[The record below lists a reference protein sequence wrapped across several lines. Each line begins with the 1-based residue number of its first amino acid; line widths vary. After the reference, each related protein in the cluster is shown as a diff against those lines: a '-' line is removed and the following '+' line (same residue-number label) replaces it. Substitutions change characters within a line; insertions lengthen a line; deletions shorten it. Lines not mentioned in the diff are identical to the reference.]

1 MNMPALIEI
10 AIIAGSGFAA
20 LLILG
25 LIFARLYKR
34 ASKETS
40 FVRTGFGGEKVVMN
54 GGALILPVLHETIP
68 VNMNTLR
75 LAVERKNEQALIT
88 KDRMRVDV
96 LAEFY
101 VRVQPSADA
110 IASAAQTL
118 GMRTMHPEQL
128 KDLVEGKFVD
138 ALRSVAA
145 ELTMTELHEQRTH
158 FVQKVQQVSS
168 EDLLKNGLELETVS
182 LTGLDQTAMEYF
194 NPSNAFD
201 AEGLTRLTEEI
212 ELRKKLRNDIE
223 QDTQVQIR
231 TKNLEAQRRT
241 LEISRDEEYAKLEQE
256 RELAIR
262 RAAQAAEVSQ
272 QEAEKSREAEGAKI
286 TAEQQIQTA
295 KIDADR
301 AVAQQRIAME
311 QELGEREIAKERAVD
326 TQNIEKAKAIELSEQ
341 DRAIA
346 VAEKS
351 RAQSEAQ
358 AEADK
363 ALAIAVAAEEQVKT
377 VRERE
382 GAERQKIIELIEAT
396 KEAER
401 EAIGVKVAAEAQK
414 TAAADQAE
422 ALREEAKGA
431 ADKTRIEAEAA
442 GEAVRVAAE
451 AARVRYAVDAAGQK
465 ALNEA
470 ANLLS
475 ADQVAM
481 TIRVKLI
488 ENLDRIIAESVK
500 PLQAIDSIRIV
511 QMEGMNGGAA
521 NDSNGHGGGGSNGG
535 GNLADQVVSG
545 ALRYRA
551 QAPLLDQ
558 LMAEVGLSGGDVNGL
573 TAVLREPMATTGETV
588 VETLP
593 APRPVRKGKSVAAVV
608 EPIEIVADEDEAEDE
623 EA

>member
-1 MNMPALIEI
+1 MPALIEI
-10 AIIAGSGFAA
+10 ALIAGVSLAG
-20 LLILG
+20 LIILG
-25 LIFARLYKR
+25 LLLARLYKR

-54 GGALILPVLHETIP
+54 GGALILPVFHETIP

-75 LAVERKNEQALIT
+75 LAVSRNNEQALIT

-101 VRVQPSADA
+101 VRVQPSSEA

-118 GMRTMHPEQL
+118 GQRTMHPEQL
-128 KDLVEGKFVD
+128 KELVEGKFVD

-231 TKNLEAQRRT
+231 TKNLEAQRQT
-241 LEISRDEEYAKLEQE
+241 LQITRDEEYAKLEQE
-256 RELAIR
+256 RELATR
-262 RAAQAAEVSQ
+262 RAEQAAEVARQ
-272 QEAEKSREAEGAKI
+272 QAEKTQEAEQAKI
-286 TAEQQIQTA
+286 ASEQQIEQA
-295 KIDADR
+295 KISADR
-301 AVAQQRIAME
+301 MVAQQRIAME
-311 QELGEREIAKERAVD
+311 QELGEREIAKERAVE
-326 TQNIEKAKAIELSEQ
+326 TQTIEKAKAIELSEQ

-358 AEADK
+358 ADADK
-363 ALAIAVAAEEQVKT
+363 ALALAVAAEEQVKT

-382 GAERQKIIELIEAT
+382 AADRQKIIELIEAT

-401 EAIGVKVAAEAQK
+401 EAIAVKVAAEAEK
-414 TAAADQAE
+414 TAASDRAE

-431 ADKTRIEAEAA
+431 ADKTRIEAEATA
-442 GEAVRVAAE
+442 EAVRLAAE
-451 AARVRYAVDAAGQK
+451 AARVRYDVDASGQE
-465 ALNEA
+465 ALNKA

-481 TIRVKLI
+481 AIRIKLI

-500 PLQAIDSIRIV
+500 PLESIDSIRIV
-511 QMEGMNGGAA
+511 QVDGLNGATGGAA
-521 NDSNGHGGGGSNGG
+521 ANDAGGGSGG

-558 LMAEVGLSGGDVNGL
+558 LMAEVGLNGATLPGL
-573 TAVLREPMATTGETV
+573 TAPLADAAPATSV
-588 VETLP
+588 IDDIP
-593 APRPVRKGKSVAAVV
+593 APRRARKAKPAAIAAPVAV
-608 EPIEIVADEDEAEDE
+608 EEEEEGDE

>member
-1 MNMPALIEI
+1 MNSIIEI
-10 AIIAGSGFAA
+10 AIIAGAGLAA

-34 ASKETS
+34 ASKETA

-54 GGALILPVLHETIP
+54 GGALVLPVLHETIS

-75 LAVERKNEQALIT
+75 LAVQRSNEQALIT

-118 GMRTMHPEQL
+118 GLRTMHPEQL

-145 ELTMTELHEQRTH
+145 ELTMTELHEQRSH

-182 LTGLDQTAMEYF
+182 LTGLDQTAMEHF

-201 AEGLTRLTEEI
+201 AEGLTRLTQEI

-241 LEISRDEEYAKLEQE
+241 LEIARDEEYAQLEQE
-256 RELAIR
+256 REVANR
-262 RAAQAAEVSQ
+262 RAEQAADVAR
-272 QEAEKSREAEGAKI
+272 QEAEKAREAEGAKI
-286 TAEQQIQTA
+286 TSTQQIDQA
-295 KIDADR
+295 RIEAER
-301 AVAQQRIAME
+301 LVAQQRIAME
-311 QELGEREIAKERAVD
+311 QEVAEREISKARAIE
-326 TQNIEKAKAIELSEQ
+326 TQDIEKAKAIELSEQ
-341 DRAIA
+341 DRDIA

-351 RAQSEAQ
+351 RAQSEAK

-363 ALAIAVAAEEQVKT
+363 ALALAVQAEEQVKT
-377 VRERE
+377 MRDRE
-382 GAERQKIIELIEAT
+382 AADRQKIIELIEAS

-401 EAIGVKVAAEAQK
+401 EAITIRVAAEAEK
-414 TAAADQAE
+414 IAAADQAE
-422 ALREEAKGA
+422 ALREQARGQ
-431 ADKTRIEAEAA
+431 ADKTRIEAEGQA
-442 GEAVRVAAE
+442 EAVRAAAE
-451 AARVRYAVDAAGQK
+451 ASRVHYEVEAAGRN
-465 ALNEA
+465 ALNVA

-475 ADQVAM
+475 PEQVAM
-481 TIRVKLI
+481 QIRLKLI

-500 PLQAIDSIRIV
+500 PMENIDSIKIV
-511 QMEGMNGGAA
+511 QVEGLNGGGAA
-521 NDSNGHGGGGSNGG
+521 AGAGGGSQEGS
-535 GNLADQVVSG
+535 LSEQVVSS

-551 QAPLLDQ
+551 QAPLVDQ
-558 LMAEVGLSGGDVNGL
+558 LLAEVGLSGADLNGL
-573 TAVLREPMATTGETV
+573 TGALRTPPAQPEPARESGTKKGDPAEGAKGE
-588 VETLP
+588 
-593 APRPVRKGKSVAAVV
+593 
-608 EPIEIVADEDEAEDE
+608 
-623 EA
+623 

>member
-1 MNMPALIEI
+1 MDSIIEI
-10 AIIAGSGFAA
+10 AVISGVGVIA

-34 ASKETS
+34 ASKETA

-54 GGALILPVLHETIP
+54 GGALVLPVLHETIS

-75 LAVERKNEQALIT
+75 LAVQRSNEQALIT

-118 GMRTMHPEQL
+118 GLRTMNPSEL
-128 KDLVEGKFVD
+128 KELVEGKFVD

-182 LTGLDQTAMEYF
+182 LTGLDQTAMEHF

-212 ELRKKLRNDIE
+212 ELRRKLRNDIE

-231 TKNLEAQRRT
+231 TKNLEVQRRT
-241 LEISRDEEYAKLEQE
+241 LEIARDEQYALIEQD
-256 RELAIR
+256 REISNR
-262 RAAQAAEVSQ
+262 RAEQAADVAR
-272 QEAEKSREAEGAKI
+272 QEAEKAREAEAAKI
-286 TAEQQIQTA
+286 SSQQQIEQA
-295 KIDADR
+295 KIEADR
-301 AVAQQRIAME
+301 LISQQRIAME
-311 QELGEREIAKERAVD
+311 QEVAEREISKARAVE
-326 TQNIEKAKAIELSEQ
+326 TQGIEKAKAIELSEQ
-341 DRAIA
+341 DRDIA

-351 RAQSEAQ
+351 RAQSEAK

-363 ALAIAVAAEEQVKT
+363 ALALAVQAEEQVKT
-377 VRERE
+377 VRDRE
-382 GAERQKIIELIEAT
+382 AADRQKIIELIEAS

-401 EAIGVKVAAEAQK
+401 EAIAIRVAAEAEK
-414 TAAADQAE
+414 SAAADQAE
-422 ALREEAKGA
+422 ALREQARGQ
-431 ADKTRIEAEAA
+431 ADKTKIEAEAQA
-442 GEAVRVAAE
+442 EAVRVAAE
-451 AARVRYAVDAAGQK
+451 AARVRYEVEAAGQN
-465 ALNEA
+465 ALNTA

-475 ADQVAM
+475 AEQVAM
-481 TIRVKLI
+481 QIRLKLI

-500 PLQAIDSIRIV
+500 PLENIDSIRIV
-511 QMEGMNGGAA
+511 QIDGLNNGGAA
-521 NDSNGHGGGGSNGG
+521 AGAGVGADGA
-535 GNLADQVVSG
+535 NLSDQVVNS

-551 QAPLLDQ
+551 QAPLVDQ
-558 LMAEVGLSGGDVNGL
+558 LLAEVGLSGDDIQGL
-573 TAVLREPMATTGETV
+573 TRVLRAPTDEPK
-588 VETLP
+588 
-593 APRPVRKGKSVAAVV
+593 AP
-608 EPIEIVADEDEAEDE
+608 
-623 EA
+623 

>member
-1 MNMPALIEI
+1 MPAIIEI
-10 AIIAGSGFAA
+10 AIIAGGGLIA

-25 LIFARLYKR
+25 LILARLYKR

-54 GGALILPVLHETIP
+54 GGALILPILHETIP

-118 GMRTMHPEQL
+118 GLRTMHPEQL

-201 AEGLTRLTEEI
+201 AEGLTRLTQEI

-223 QDTQVQIR
+223 QDTQVQIKN
-231 TKNLEAQRRT
+231 KNLEAQRQT
-241 LEISRDEEYAKLEQE
+241 LTITRDEEYAKLEQE
-256 RELAIR
+256 REIETR
-262 RAAQAAEVSQ
+262 RAEQSADVARQ
-272 QEAEKSREAEGAKI
+272 QAEKAREAEGAQI
-286 TAEQQIQTA
+286 TAQQQIEQA
-295 KIDADR
+295 KIEAER
-301 AVAQQRIAME
+301 NVGQQRIAME
-311 QELGEREIAKERAVD
+311 QELKEREISKERAIE

-351 RAQSEAQ
+351 RDQSVAQ
-358 AEADK
+358 ADADK
-363 ALAIAVAAEEQVKT
+363 ALALAVQAEEQVKT
-377 VRERE
+377 VRDRE
-382 GAERQKIIELIEAT
+382 AADRQKIIELIEAS

-401 EAIGVKVAAEAQK
+401 EAISIKVAAEAEK
-414 TAAADQAE
+414 FAAADQAE
-422 ALREEAKGA
+422 ALRETAKGF
-431 ADKTRIEAEAA
+431 ADKTTIEAAA
-442 GEAVRVAAE
+442 AAESVRVAAE
-451 AARVRYAVDAAGQK
+451 AAKIRYAVDAQGAK
-465 ALNEA
+465 AINEA

-475 ADQVAM
+475 AEQVAM
-481 TIRVKLI
+481 QIKIKLI

-500 PLQAIDSIRIV
+500 PMEAIDSIRIV
-511 QMEGMNGGAA
+511 QMDGMNGQGGVAGDGGAGGG
-521 NDSNGHGGGGSNGG
+521 NHGGGNG
-535 GNLADQVVSG
+535 GNLAEQVVSG

-551 QAPLLDQ
+551 QAPLVDQ
-558 LMAEVGLSGGDVNGL
+558 LMAEVGLNGGDIHGL
-573 TAVLREPMATTGETV
+573 TRALREPPASVEAV
-588 VETLP
+588 EEKPVRRRKAKAEPVLVEEEADVEVET
-593 APRPVRKGKSVAAVV
+593 
-608 EPIEIVADEDEAEDE
+608 EEEDA
-623 EA
+623 

>member
-1 MNMPALIEI
+1 MPALIEI
-10 AIIAGSGFAA
+10 AVIAGGSLVG

-25 LIFARLYKR
+25 LILARLYKR

-54 GGALILPVLHETIP
+54 GGALILPVFHETIP

-75 LAVERKNEQALIT
+75 LAVARSAEQALIT

-101 VRVQPSADA
+101 VRVQPSAEA

-118 GMRTMHPEQL
+118 GQRTMHPEQL

-272 QEAEKSREAEGAKI
+272 KEAEKAREAEGAKI
-286 TAEQQIQTA
+286 SAQQQIETA

-311 QELGEREIAKERAVD
+311 QELGEREIAKERAVE
-326 TQNIEKAKAIELSEQ
+326 TQTIEKAKAIELSEQ

-358 AEADK
+358 ADADK
-363 ALAIAVAAEEQVKT
+363 ALALAVAAEEQVKT

-382 GAERQKIIELIEAT
+382 AADRQKIIELIEAT

-401 EAIGVKVAAEAQK
+401 EAIAVRVAAEAEK
-414 TAAADQAE
+414 TAASDRAE

-431 ADKTRIEAEAA
+431 ADKTRIEAEATA
-442 GEAVRVAAE
+442 EAVRLAAE
-451 AARVRYAVDAAGQK
+451 AARVRYGVDAAGQE
-465 ALNEA
+465 ALNKA

-481 TIRVKLI
+481 VIRIKLI

-500 PLQAIDSIRIV
+500 PLEAIDSIRIV
-511 QMEGMNGGAA
+511 QVDGLNGATGGAPA
-521 NDSNGHGGGGSNGG
+521 NDAGGGSNGG

-558 LMAEVGLSGGDVNGL
+558 LMAEVGLNGGALSGL
-573 TAVLREPMATTGETV
+573 TAPLADVAPTVATV
-588 VETLP
+588 IDDVP
-593 APRPVRKGKSVAAVV
+593 APRRVKKAKPAAIAAPVAV
-608 EPIEIVADEDEAEDE
+608 EEEEEGDE

>member
-1 MNMPALIEI
+1 MNSIIEI
-10 AIIAGSGFAA
+10 AIISGVGLVA

-34 ASKETS
+34 ASKETA

-54 GGALILPVLHETIP
+54 GGALVLPVLHETIS

-75 LAVERKNEQALIT
+75 LAVQRSNEQALIT

-118 GMRTMHPEQL
+118 GLRTMHPEQL
-128 KDLVEGKFVD
+128 KELVEGKFVD

-182 LTGLDQTAMEYF
+182 LTGLDQTAMEHF
-194 NPSNAFD
+194 NPLNAFD
-201 AEGLTRLTEEI
+201 AEGLTRLTQEI

-241 LEISRDEEYAKLEQE
+241 LEISRDEEYAQLEQE
-256 RELAIR
+256 REIANR
-262 RAAQAAEVSQ
+262 RAEQAADVAR
-272 QEAEKSREAEGAKI
+272 QEAEKAREAEGAKI
-286 TAEQQIQTA
+286 TATQQIDQA
-295 KIDADR
+295 RIEAER
-301 AVAQQRIAME
+301 LVAQQRIAME
-311 QELGEREIAKERAVD
+311 QEVAEREISKARAVE
-326 TQNIEKAKAIELSEQ
+326 TQDIEKAKAIELSEQ
-341 DRAIA
+341 DRDIA

-351 RAQSEAQ
+351 RAQSEAK

-363 ALAIAVAAEEQVKT
+363 ALALAVQAEEQVKT
-377 VRERE
+377 VRDRE
-382 GAERQKIIELIEAT
+382 AADRQKIIELIEAS

-401 EAIGVKVAAEAQK
+401 DAIAIRVAAEAEK
-414 TAAADQAE
+414 VAAADQAE
-422 ALREEAKGA
+422 ALREQARGQ
-431 ADKTRIEAEAA
+431 ADKTTIEAEAQA
-442 GEAVRVAAE
+442 QAVRVAAE
-451 AARVRYAVDAAGQK
+451 ASRVHYEVEAAGQN
-465 ALNEA
+465 ALNAA

-475 ADQVAM
+475 PEQVAM
-481 TIRVKLI
+481 QIRLKLI

-500 PLQAIDSIRIV
+500 PMENIDSIKIV
-511 QMEGMNGGAA
+511 QVEGLNGGGVSAGA
-521 NDSNGHGGGGSNGG
+521 GGGSQD
-535 GNLADQVVSG
+535 GNLSDQVVSS

-551 QAPLLDQ
+551 QAPLVDQ
-558 LMAEVGLSGGDVNGL
+558 LMAEVGLSGVDLNGL
-573 TAVLREPMATTGETV
+573 TGALRT
-588 VETLP
+588 P
-593 APRPVRKGKSVAAVV
+593 APQPQSPPATNGSGQVESAA
-608 EPIEIVADEDEAEDE
+608 AD
-623 EA
+623 

>member
-1 MNMPALIEI
+1 MPILEI
-10 AIIAGSGFAA
+10 SIIAGAGLAA

-34 ASKETS
+34 ATKEVS

-54 GGALILPVLHETIP
+54 GGALVLPVLHETIP

-101 VRVQPSADA
+101 VRVQPSSEA
-110 IASAAQTL
+110 ISSAAQTL
-118 GMRTMHPEQL
+118 GLRTMHPEQL
-128 KDLVEGKFVD
+128 KELVEGKFVD

-182 LTGLDQTAMEYF
+182 LTGLDQTSMEYF

-223 QDTQVQIR
+223 QDTAVQIKN
-231 TKNLEAQRRT
+231 KNLEAERQT
-241 LEISRDEEYAKLEQE
+241 LTIARDQEYARLEQQ
-256 RELAIR
+256 REVEIR
-262 RAAQAAEVSQ
+262 RAEQAAEVAREQ
-272 QEAEKSREAEGAKI
+272 AEKNRAAEAAKI
-286 TAEQQIQTA
+286 AAEQQIQQA
-295 KIDADR
+295 RIEADR
-301 AVAQQRIAME
+301 AVAQERIAME
-311 QELGEREIAKERAVD
+311 QQLKEREIAKERSVE
-326 TQNIEKAKAIELSEQ
+326 TQNIEKAKAVELSEQ

-358 AEADK
+358 AEADRAR
-363 ALAIAVAAEEQVKT
+363 ALAVQAEEQVVT
-377 VRERE
+377 VREKE
-382 GAERQKIIELIEAT
+382 IADRQKAIELIEAA

-401 EAIGVKVAAEAQK
+401 EAIGVKVAAEAEK
-414 TAAADQAE
+414 VAAADQAE
-422 ALREEAKGA
+422 ALREQARAA
-431 ADKTRIEAEAA
+431 ADKVKIEAEAA
-442 GEAVRVAAE
+442 AEAVRVAAE
-451 AARVRYAVDAAGQK
+451 ADRVRYDVDATGQR
-465 ALNEA
+465 AVNEA

-481 TIRVKLI
+481 QIKLKLI

-500 PLQAIDSIRIV
+500 PMEAIDSIKIV
-511 QMEGMNGGAA
+511 QIDGLSGASANENAAGGSA
-521 NDSNGHGGGGSNGG
+521 GGGGA
-535 GNLADQVVSG
+535 NLADSVVNS

-551 QAPLLDQ
+551 QAPLVDQ
-558 LMAEVGLSGGDVNGL
+558 LLAEVGLSGRDVNGL
-573 TAVLREPMATTGETV
+573 TSGLGEV
-588 VETLP
+588 RG
-593 APRPVRKGKSVAAVV
+593 APEIKAA
-608 EPIEIVADEDEAEDE
+608 E
-623 EA
+623 

>member
-1 MNMPALIEI
+1 MNALIEI
-10 AIIAGSGFAA
+10 LVLAGVGVAA
-20 LLILG
+20 LLVLG

-34 ASKETS
+34 ASKETA

-54 GGALILPVLHETIP
+54 GGALVLPVLHETIS

-75 LAVERKNEQALIT
+75 LAVQRSNEQALIT

-182 LTGLDQTAMEYF
+182 LTGLDQTAMEHF

-212 ELRKKLRNDIE
+212 ERRKKLRNDIE

-241 LEISRDEEYAKLEQE
+241 LEISRDEEYAQLEQE
-256 RELAIR
+256 REIANR
-262 RAAQAAEVSQ
+262 RAEQSADVAR
-272 QEAEKSREAEGAKI
+272 QEADKQREAEAAKI
-286 TAEQQIQTA
+286 SSQQQIQQA
-295 KIDADR
+295 KIEADR

-311 QELGEREIAKERAVD
+311 QEIAEREIAKARAVAVQD
-326 TQNIEKAKAIELSEQ
+326 IEKAKAVELSQQ
-341 DRAIA
+341 DRDIA

-351 RAQSEAQ
+351 RAQSEAK
-358 AEADK
+358 AEADR
-363 ALAIAVAAEEQVKT
+363 ALALAVQAEEQVKT
-377 VRERE
+377 MRERE
-382 GAERQKIIELIEAT
+382 AADRQKTIELIEAS

-401 EAIGVKVAAEAQK
+401 EAIAVKIAAEAEK
-414 TAAADQAE
+414 LAAADRAE
-422 ALREEAKGA
+422 ALREQARGQ
-431 ADKTRIEAEAA
+431 ADKTTIEAEAQA
-442 GEAVRVAAE
+442 EAMRVAAE
-451 AARVRYAVDAAGQK
+451 ASRVHYEVEAAGQN
-465 ALNEA
+465 ALSAA

-475 ADQVAM
+475 PEQVAM
-481 TIRVKLI
+481 RIRLALI
-488 ENLDRIIAESVK
+488 EHLDRIIAESVK
-500 PLQAIDSIRIV
+500 PMANIDSIKIV
-511 QMEGMNGGAA
+511 EVNGLGGGA
-521 NDSNGHGGGGSNGG
+521 SNGG
-535 GNLADQVVSG
+535 GNGSDGTGALSDQVVNS

-551 QAPLLDQ
+551 QAPLVDQ
-558 LMAEVGLSGGDVNGL
+558 LLAEVGLSAAELNGL
-573 TAVLREPMATTGETV
+573 TGALRTPKA
-588 VETLP
+588 
-593 APRPVRKGKSVAAVV
+593 
-608 EPIEIVADEDEAEDE
+608 
-623 EA
+623 

>member
-1 MNMPALIEI
+1 MNSIIEI
-10 AIIAGSGFAA
+10 AIISGAGLVA

-34 ASKETS
+34 ASKETA

-54 GGALILPVLHETIP
+54 GGALVLPVLHETIS

-75 LAVERKNEQALIT
+75 LAVQRSNEQALIT

-118 GMRTMHPEQL
+118 GLRTMNPVEL
-128 KDLVEGKFVD
+128 KELVEGKFVD

-182 LTGLDQTAMEYF
+182 LTGLDQTAMEHF

-201 AEGLTRLTEEI
+201 AEGLTRLTQEI

-231 TKNLEAQRRT
+231 VKNLEAQRRT
-241 LEISRDEEYAKLEQE
+241 LEISRDEEYAQLEQE
-256 RELAIR
+256 REISNR
-262 RAAQAAEVSQ
+262 RAEQSADVAR
-272 QEAEKSREAEGAKI
+272 QEAEKAREAEAAKI
-286 TAEQQIQTA
+286 TSQQQIEQA
-295 KIDADR
+295 KIEADR
-301 AVAQQRIAME
+301 LVAQQRIAME
-311 QELGEREIAKERAVD
+311 QEVAEREISKARAVEVQD
-326 TQNIEKAKAIELSEQ
+326 IEKAKAIELSEQ
-341 DRAIA
+341 DRNIA

-351 RAQSEAQ
+351 RAESEAK
-358 AEADK
+358 AEADR
-363 ALAIAVAAEEQVKT
+363 ALALAVQAEEQVKT
-377 VRERE
+377 VRDRE
-382 GAERQKIIELIEAT
+382 AADRQKIIELIEAA

-401 EAIGVKVAAEAQK
+401 EAIAIRVAAEAEK
-414 TAAADQAE
+414 VAAADHAE
-422 ALREEAKGA
+422 AQREQARGL
-431 ADKTRIEAEAA
+431 ADKTRIEAE
-442 GEAVRVAAE
+442 GQAE
-451 AARVRYAVDAAGQK
+451 AIRVEAEASRVRYEVDAAGQH
-465 ALNEA
+465 ALNTA

-475 ADQVAM
+475 PEQVAM
-481 TIRVKLI
+481 QIRLKLI

-500 PLQAIDSIRIV
+500 PMENIDSIKIV
-511 QMEGMNGGAA
+511 QVEGLNGSGAAAGAGGGAA
-521 NDSNGHGGGGSNGG
+521 D
-535 GNLADQVVSG
+535 GNLSDQVVSS

-551 QAPLLDQ
+551 QAPLVDQ
-558 LMAEVGLSGGDVNGL
+558 LLAEVGLSGADLNGL
-573 TAVLREPMATTGETV
+573 TGALRPPVPQAQSPSQPEMNTSGD
-588 VETLP
+588 
-593 APRPVRKGKSVAAVV
+593 APQ
-608 EPIEIVADEDEAEDE
+608 AD
-623 EA
+623 

>member
-1 MNMPALIEI
+1 MNSIIEI
-10 AIIAGSGFAA
+10 AIIAGVGLVA

-34 ASKETS
+34 ASKETA

-54 GGALILPVLHETIP
+54 GGALVLPVLHETIS

-75 LAVERKNEQALIT
+75 LAVQRSNEQALIT

-118 GMRTMHPEQL
+118 GLRTMHPEQL
-128 KDLVEGKFVD
+128 KELVEGKFVD

-182 LTGLDQTAMEYF
+182 LTGLDQTAMEHF

-201 AEGLTRLTEEI
+201 AEGLTRLTQEI

-231 TKNLEAQRRT
+231 VKNLEAQRRT
-241 LEISRDEEYAKLEQE
+241 LEISRDEEYAQLEQE
-256 RELAIR
+256 REISNR
-262 RAAQAAEVSQ
+262 RAEQSADVAR
-272 QEAEKSREAEGAKI
+272 QEAEKAREAEAAKI
-286 TAEQQIQTA
+286 TSQQQIEQA
-295 KIDADR
+295 KIEADR
-301 AVAQQRIAME
+301 LVAQQRIAME
-311 QELGEREIAKERAVD
+311 QEVAEREISKARAVEVQD
-326 TQNIEKAKAIELSEQ
+326 IEKAKAIELSEQ
-341 DRAIA
+341 DRNIA

-351 RAQSEAQ
+351 RAESEAK
-358 AEADK
+358 AEADR
-363 ALAIAVAAEEQVKT
+363 ALALAVQAEEQVKT
-377 VRERE
+377 VRDRE
-382 GAERQKIIELIEAT
+382 AADRQKIIELIEAS

-401 EAIGVKVAAEAQK
+401 EAIAIRVAAEAEK
-414 TAAADQAE
+414 VAAADQAE
-422 ALREEAKGA
+422 ALREQARGQ
-431 ADKTRIEAEAA
+431 ADKTRIEAEGQA
-442 GEAVRVAAE
+442 EAIRVAAE
-451 AARVRYAVDAAGQK
+451 ASRVYYEVEAAGQH
-465 ALNEA
+465 ALNTA

-475 ADQVAM
+475 PDQVALQ
-481 TIRVKLI
+481 IKLKLL

-500 PLQAIDSIRIV
+500 PMENIDSIKIV
-511 QMEGMNGGAA
+511 QVEGL
-521 NDSNGHGGGGSNGG
+521 NGG
-535 GNLADQVVSG
+535 GASAGVGGGAQDGNLSDQVVSS

-551 QAPLLDQ
+551 QAPLVDQ
-558 LMAEVGLSGGDVNGL
+558 LMAEVGLSGADLNGL
-573 TAVLREPMATTGETV
+573 TGALRA
-588 VETLP
+588 P
-593 APRPVRKGKSVAAVV
+593 APKPPVAEPV
-608 EPIEIVADEDEAEDE
+608 ERVEAGQTEDLPTD
-623 EA
+623 

>member
-1 MNMPALIEI
+1 
-10 AIIAGSGFAA
+10 
-20 LLILG
+20 
-25 LIFARLYKR
+25 
-34 ASKETS
+34 
-40 FVRTGFGGEKVVMN
+40 
-54 GGALILPVLHETIP
+54 VLHETIP

-286 TAEQQIQTA
+286 TAEQQIETA
-295 KIDADR
+295 KIEADR

-363 ALAIAVAAEEQVKT
+363 ALALAVAAEEQVKT

-382 GAERQKIIELIEAT
+382 AAERQKIIELIEAT

-470 ANLLS
+470 ANL
-475 ADQVAM
+475 AVG
-481 TIRVKLI
+481 R
-488 ENLDRIIAESVK
+488 
-500 PLQAIDSIRIV
+500 P
-511 QMEGMNGGAA
+511 G
-521 NDSNGHGGGGSNGG
+521 GHGDPHQ
-535 GNLADQVVSG
+535 AD
-545 ALRYRA
+545 
-551 QAPLLDQ
+551 
-558 LMAEVGLSGGDVNGL
+558 
-573 TAVLREPMATTGETV
+573 REPRPDHRRVRQAAAGHRLDPHRAYGRRERRGGQR
-588 VETLP
+588 
-593 APRPVRKGKSVAAVV
+593 PRRRFEGRRESGRPGG
-608 EPIEIVADEDEAEDE
+608 
-623 EA
+623 

>member
-1 MNMPALIEI
+1 MPALIEI
-10 AIIAGSGFAA
+10 AVIAGGSLVG

-25 LIFARLYKR
+25 LILARLYKR

-54 GGALILPVLHETIP
+54 GGALILPVFHETIP

-75 LAVERKNEQALIT
+75 LAVARSAEQALIT

-101 VRVQPSADA
+101 VRVQPSAEA

-118 GMRTMHPEQL
+118 GQRTMHPEQL

-272 QEAEKSREAEGAKI
+272 KEAEKAREAEGAKI
-286 TAEQQIQTA
+286 SAQQQIETA

-311 QELGEREIAKERAVD
+311 QELGEREIAKERAVE
-326 TQNIEKAKAIELSEQ
+326 TQTIEKAKAIELSEQ

-358 AEADK
+358 ADADK
-363 ALAIAVAAEEQVKT
+363 ALALAVAAEEQVKT

-382 GAERQKIIELIEAT
+382 AADRQKIIELIEAT

-401 EAIGVKVAAEAQK
+401 EAIAVRVAAEAEK
-414 TAAADQAE
+414 TAASDRAE

-431 ADKTRIEAEAA
+431 ADKTRIEAEATA
-442 GEAVRVAAE
+442 EAVRLAAE
-451 AARVRYAVDAAGQK
+451 AARVRYDVDASGQE
-465 ALNEA
+465 ALNKA

-481 TIRVKLI
+481 AIRIKLI

-500 PLQAIDSIRIV
+500 PLEAIDSIRIV
-511 QMEGMNGGAA
+511 QVDGLNGATGGAPA
-521 NDSNGHGGGGSNGG
+521 NDAGGGSNGG

-558 LMAEVGLSGGDVNGL
+558 LMAEVGLNGGALSGL
-573 TAVLREPMATTGETV
+573 TAPLADVAPVATV
-588 VETLP
+588 VDDVP
-593 APRPVRKGKSVAAVV
+593 APRRVKKAKPAAIAAPVAV
-608 EPIEIVADEDEAEDE
+608 EEEEEGDE

>member
-1 MNMPALIEI
+1 MNSIIEI
-10 AIIAGSGFAA
+10 AIIAGVGLAA

-34 ASKETS
+34 ASKETA

-54 GGALILPVLHETIP
+54 GGALVLPVLHETIS

-75 LAVERKNEQALIT
+75 LAVQRSNEQALIT

-118 GMRTMHPEQL
+118 GLRTMNPVEL
-128 KDLVEGKFVD
+128 KELVEGKFVD

-182 LTGLDQTAMEYF
+182 LTGLDQTAMEHF

-201 AEGLTRLTEEI
+201 AEGLTRLTQEI

-231 TKNLEAQRRT
+231 VKNLEAQRRT
-241 LEISRDEEYAKLEQE
+241 LEISRDEEYAQLEQE
-256 RELAIR
+256 REVANR
-262 RAAQAAEVSQ
+262 RAEQAADVAR
-272 QEAEKSREAEGAKI
+272 QEAEKAREAEAAKI
-286 TAEQQIQTA
+286 TSQQQIEQA
-295 KIDADR
+295 KIEADR
-301 AVAQQRIAME
+301 LVAQQRIAME
-311 QELGEREIAKERAVD
+311 QEVAEREISKARAVEVQD
-326 TQNIEKAKAIELSEQ
+326 IEKAKAIELSEQ
-341 DRAIA
+341 DRNIA

-351 RAQSEAQ
+351 RAESEAK
-358 AEADK
+358 AEADR
-363 ALAIAVAAEEQVKT
+363 ALALAVQAEEQVKT
-377 VRERE
+377 VRDRE
-382 GAERQKIIELIEAT
+382 AADRQKIIELIEAA

-401 EAIGVKVAAEAQK
+401 EAIAIRVAAEAEK
-414 TAAADQAE
+414 IAASDQAE
-422 ALREEAKGA
+422 AQREQARGQ
-431 ADKTRIEAEAA
+431 ADKTRIQAEGQAEAI
-442 GEAVRVAAE
+442 RVEAE
-451 AARVRYAVDAAGQK
+451 AARVRYEVDAAGQH
-465 ALNEA
+465 ALNAA

-475 ADQVAM
+475 PEQVAM
-481 TIRVKLI
+481 QIRLKLL

-500 PLQAIDSIRIV
+500 PLENIDSIKIV
-511 QMEGMNGGAA
+511 QVDGLNGGATSA
-521 NDSNGHGGGGSNGG
+521 GVGGGNGSGG
-535 GNLADQVVSG
+535 GNLSDQVVTS

-551 QAPLLDQ
+551 QAPLVDQ
-558 LMAEVGLSGGDVNGL
+558 LLAEVGLSGSDLNGL
-573 TAVLREPMATTGETV
+573 TGALRSAPMEASSQGDAPVASDTKADV
-588 VETLP
+588 AVET
-593 APRPVRKGKSVAAVV
+593 
-608 EPIEIVADEDEAEDE
+608 
-623 EA
+623 

>member
-1 MNMPALIEI
+1 MTSVIEI
-10 AIIAGSGFAA
+10 AIIAGAGLVA

-34 ASKETS
+34 ASKETA

-54 GGALILPVLHETIP
+54 GGALVLPVLHETIS

-75 LAVERKNEQALIT
+75 LPVQRSNEQALIT

-118 GMRTMHPEQL
+118 GLRTMQPEQL

-182 LTGLDQTAMEYF
+182 LTGLDQTAMEHF
-194 NPSNAFD
+194 NPNNAFD

-231 TKNLEAQRRT
+231 VKNLEAQRRT
-241 LEISRDEEYAKLEQE
+241 LEISRDEEYAQLEQE
-256 RELAIR
+256 REIANR
-262 RAAQAAEVSQ
+262 RAEQAADVAR
-272 QEAEKSREAEGAKI
+272 QEAEKAREAEAAKI
-286 TAEQQIQTA
+286 TSQQQIDQA
-295 KIDADR
+295 RIEAER
-301 AVAQQRIAME
+301 LVAQQRIAME
-311 QELGEREIAKERAVD
+311 QEVAEREISKARAIA
-326 TQNIEKAKAIELSEQ
+326 TQDIEKAKAIELSEQ
-341 DRAIA
+341 DRNIA

-351 RAQSEAQ
+351 RAESEAK

-363 ALAIAVAAEEQVKT
+363 ALALAVQAEEQVKT
-377 VRERE
+377 VRDRE
-382 GAERQKIIELIEAT
+382 AADRQKIIELIEAA

-401 EAIGVKVAAEAQK
+401 EAIAVKVAAEAEK

-422 ALREEAKGA
+422 AIREQAKGQ
-431 ADKTRIEAEAA
+431 ADKTKIAAEAQA
-442 GEAVRVAAE
+442 EAVRVAAE
-451 AARVRYAVDAAGQK
+451 ASRLHYEVEAAGQL
-465 ALNEA
+465 ALNSA

-475 ADQVAM
+475 PEQVALQ
-481 TIRVKLI
+481 IRIKLI

-500 PLQAIDSIRIV
+500 PLENIDSIRIV
-511 QMEGMNGGAA
+511 QVDGLNGGAGTA
-521 NDSNGHGGGGSNGG
+521 GAGTTTG
-535 GNLADQVVSG
+535 GNLSDQVVNS

-551 QAPLLDQ
+551 QAPLVDQ
-558 LMAEVGLSGGDVNGL
+558 LLAEVGLSGADLNGL
-573 TAVLREPMATTGETV
+573 TGVLRNSTEAPAVPPAEGLDVSANKTT
-588 VETLP
+588 
-593 APRPVRKGKSVAAVV
+593 SDV
-608 EPIEIVADEDEAEDE
+608 EPPVN
-623 EA
+623 

>member
-1 MNMPALIEI
+1 MNSIIEI
-10 AIIAGSGFAA
+10 AIISGVGLVA

-34 ASKETS
+34 ASKETA

-54 GGALILPVLHETIP
+54 GGALVLPVLHETIS

-75 LAVERKNEQALIT
+75 LAVQRSNEQALIT

-182 LTGLDQTAMEYF
+182 LTGLDQTAMEHF

-241 LEISRDEEYAKLEQE
+241 LEISRDEEYAQLEQE
-256 RELAIR
+256 REIANR
-262 RAAQAAEVSQ
+262 RAEQAADVAR
-272 QEAEKSREAEGAKI
+272 QEAEKAREAEAAKI
-286 TAEQQIQTA
+286 ISQQQIAQA
-295 KIDADR
+295 KIEADR
-301 AVAQQRIAME
+301 LVAQQRIAME
-311 QELGEREIAKERAVD
+311 QEVAEREISKARAVEVQD
-326 TQNIEKAKAIELSEQ
+326 IEKAKAIELSEQ
-341 DRAIA
+341 DRNIA

-351 RAQSEAQ
+351 RAESEAK
-358 AEADK
+358 AEADR
-363 ALAIAVAAEEQVKT
+363 ALALAVQAEEQVKT
-377 VRERE
+377 VRDRE
-382 GAERQKIIELIEAT
+382 AADRQKIIELIEAA

-401 EAIGVKVAAEAQK
+401 EAIAIRVAAEAEK
-414 TAAADQAE
+414 VAAADQAE
-422 ALREEAKGA
+422 ALREQARGQ
-431 ADKTRIEAEAA
+431 ADKTRIAAEAEA
-442 GEAVRVAAE
+442 EAVRAAAE
-451 AARVRYAVDAAGQK
+451 AARIRYEVDAAGQH
-465 ALNEA
+465 ALNTA

-475 ADQVAM
+475 PDQVAM
-481 TIRVKLI
+481 QIRLKLL

-500 PLQAIDSIRIV
+500 PLENIDSIKIIQV
-511 QMEGMNGGAA
+511 DGLN
-521 NDSNGHGGGGSNGG
+521 GGGSAGTEGTSAAAAG
-535 GNLADQVVSG
+535 GNLSDQVVSS

-551 QAPLLDQ
+551 QAPLVDQ
-558 LMAEVGLSGGDVNGL
+558 LMAEVGLSGADLNGL
-573 TAVLREPMATTGETV
+573 TGALRPASPAAAPDAEATPGE
-588 VETLP
+588 
-593 APRPVRKGKSVAAVV
+593 A
-608 EPIEIVADEDEAEDE
+608 
-623 EA
+623 

>member
-1 MNMPALIEI
+1 MGSIIEI
-10 AIIAGSGFAA
+10 AIIAGVGLVA

-34 ASKETS
+34 ASKETA

-54 GGALILPVLHETIP
+54 GGALVLPVLHETIA

-75 LAVERKNEQALIT
+75 LAVQRSNEQALIT

-118 GMRTMHPEQL
+118 GLRTMNPSEL
-128 KDLVEGKFVD
+128 KELVEGKFVD

-182 LTGLDQTAMEYF
+182 LTGLDQTAMEHF

-201 AEGLTRLTEEI
+201 AEGLTRLTQEI

-241 LEISRDEEYAKLEQE
+241 LEISRDEEYAQLEQE
-256 RELAIR
+256 REIANR
-262 RAAQAAEVSQ
+262 RAEQVADVAR
-272 QEAEKSREAEGAKI
+272 QEAEKTREAEGAKI
-286 TAEQQIQTA
+286 TSQQQIEQA
-295 KIDADR
+295 KIEADR
-301 AVAQQRIAME
+301 LVAQQRIAME
-311 QELGEREIAKERAVD
+311 QEVAEREIAKARAIE
-326 TQNIEKAKAIELSEQ
+326 TQDIEKAKAIELSEQ
-341 DRAIA
+341 DRNIA

-351 RAQSEAQ
+351 RAESEAK
-358 AEADK
+358 AEADR
-363 ALAIAVAAEEQVKT
+363 ALALAVQAEEQVKT
-377 VRERE
+377 VRDRE
-382 GAERQKIIELIEAT
+382 GADRQKIIELIEAS

-401 EAIGVKVAAEAQK
+401 EAIAIKVAAEAEK
-414 TAAADQAE
+414 SAAIDNAE
-422 ALREEAKGA
+422 ALREQARGL
-431 ADKTRIEAEAA
+431 ADKMRIEAE
-442 GEAVRVAAE
+442 GQAE
-451 AARVRYAVDAAGQK
+451 AIRLQAEADRTRYEVEAKGQES
-465 ALNEA
+465 LNTA

-475 ADQVAM
+475 ADQVALQ
-481 TIRVKLI
+481 IKIKLL
-488 ENLDRIIAESVK
+488 ENLDKIIAESVK
-500 PLQAIDSIRIV
+500 PMENIDSIKIV
-511 QMEGMNGGAA
+511 QVEGLNGGSGGGAGGVGAA
-521 NDSNGHGGGGSNGG
+521 NAGG
-535 GNLADQVVSG
+535 GNLSDQVVNS

-551 QAPLLDQ
+551 QAPLVDQ
-558 LMAEVGLSGGDVNGL
+558 LLAEVGLSGADLNGL
-573 TAVLREPMATTGETV
+573 TSALRTPATAPTEALTGVMV
-588 VETLP
+588 V
-593 APRPVRKGKSVAAVV
+593 G
-608 EPIEIVADEDEAEDE
+608 EAEAP

>member
-1 MNMPALIEI
+1 MNSIIEI
-10 AIIAGSGFAA
+10 AIISGAGLVA

-34 ASKETS
+34 ASKETA

-54 GGALILPVLHETIP
+54 GGALVLPVLHETIS

-75 LAVERKNEQALIT
+75 LAVQRSNEQALIT

-182 LTGLDQTAMEYF
+182 LTGLDQTAMEHF

-241 LEISRDEEYAKLEQE
+241 LEISRDEEYAQLEQE
-256 RELAIR
+256 REIANR
-262 RAAQAAEVSQ
+262 RAEQAADVAR
-272 QEAEKSREAEGAKI
+272 QEAEKAREAEAAKI
-286 TAEQQIQTA
+286 TSQQQIAQA
-295 KIDADR
+295 KIEADR
-301 AVAQQRIAME
+301 LVAQQRIAME
-311 QELGEREIAKERAVD
+311 QEVAEREISKARAVEVQD
-326 TQNIEKAKAIELSEQ
+326 IEKAKAIELSEQ
-341 DRAIA
+341 DRNIA

-351 RAQSEAQ
+351 RAESEAK
-358 AEADK
+358 AEADR
-363 ALAIAVAAEEQVKT
+363 ALALAVQAEEQVKT
-377 VRERE
+377 VRDRE
-382 GAERQKIIELIEAT
+382 AADRQKIIELIEAA

-401 EAIGVKVAAEAQK
+401 EAIAIRVAAEAEK
-414 TAAADQAE
+414 VAAADQAE
-422 ALREEAKGA
+422 ALREQARGQ
-431 ADKTRIEAEAA
+431 ADKTRIAAEAEA
-442 GEAVRVAAE
+442 EAVRAAAE
-451 AARVRYAVDAAGQK
+451 AARIRYEVDAAGQH
-465 ALNEA
+465 ALNTA

-475 ADQVAM
+475 PDQVAM
-481 TIRVKLI
+481 QIRLKLL

-500 PLQAIDSIRIV
+500 PLENIDSIKIIQV
-511 QMEGMNGGAA
+511 DGMNGGASA
-521 NDSNGHGGGGSNGG
+521 GGDGATAAAGS
-535 GNLADQVVSG
+535 GNLSDQVVSS

-551 QAPLLDQ
+551 QAPLVDQ
-558 LMAEVGLSGGDVNGL
+558 LMAEVGLSGTDLNGL
-573 TAVLREPMATTGETV
+573 TGALRSASPTPGA
-588 VETLP
+588 
-593 APRPVRKGKSVAAVV
+593 ASVSGAGAGS
-608 EPIEIVADEDEAEDE
+608 PEA
-623 EA
+623 

>member
-1 MNMPALIEI
+1 MNSLIEI
-10 AIIAGSGFAA
+10 AIIAGVGLVA

-34 ASKETS
+34 ASKETA

-54 GGALILPVLHETIP
+54 GGALVLPVLHETIS

-75 LAVERKNEQALIT
+75 LAVQRSNEQALIT

-118 GMRTMHPEQL
+118 GLRTMNPVEL
-128 KDLVEGKFVD
+128 KELVEGKFVD

-182 LTGLDQTAMEYF
+182 LTGLDQTAMEHF
-194 NPSNAFD
+194 NPLNAFD
-201 AEGLTRLTEEI
+201 AEGLTRLTQEI

-241 LEISRDEEYAKLEQE
+241 LEISRDEEYAQLEQA
-256 RELAIR
+256 REIANR
-262 RAAQAAEVSQ
+262 RAEQSADVAR
-272 QEAEKSREAEGAKI
+272 QEAEKAREAEGAKI
-286 TAEQQIQTA
+286 TSQQQIDQA
-295 KIDADR
+295 RIEAER
-301 AVAQQRIAME
+301 LVAQQRIAME
-311 QELGEREIAKERAVD
+311 QEVAEREISKARAVE
-326 TQNIEKAKAIELSEQ
+326 TQDIEKAKAIELSEQ
-341 DRAIA
+341 DRDIA

-351 RAQSEAQ
+351 RAQSEAK

-363 ALAIAVAAEEQVKT
+363 ALALAVQAEEQVKT
-377 VRERE
+377 VRDRE
-382 GAERQKIIELIEAT
+382 AADRQKIIELIEAS

-401 EAIGVKVAAEAQK
+401 EAITIRVAAEAEK
-414 TAAADQAE
+414 TAAVDHAE
-422 ALREEAKGA
+422 AMREQARGQ
-431 ADKTRIEAEAA
+431 ADKTTIEAEAQA
-442 GEAVRVAAE
+442 QAVRVAAE
-451 AARVRYAVDAAGQK
+451 ASRVHYEVEAAGQN
-465 ALNEA
+465 ALNTA

-475 ADQVAM
+475 PEQVALQ
-481 TIRVKLI
+481 IKLKLL

-500 PLQAIDSIRIV
+500 PLENIDSIKIV
-511 QMEGMNGGAA
+511 QVEGLNGGTAA
-521 NDSNGHGGGGSNGG
+521 GGVGGANGSGG
-535 GNLADQVVSG
+535 GNLSDQVVNS

-551 QAPLLDQ
+551 QAPLVDQ
-558 LMAEVGLSGGDVNGL
+558 LLAEVGLSGADLNGL
-573 TAVLREPMATTGETV
+573 TGALRAP
-588 VETLP
+588 VEQ
-593 APRPVRKGKSVAAVV
+593 SVANDAPVIAAAVERAAPEV
-608 EPIEIVADEDEAEDE
+608 EAE
-623 EA
+623 A

>member
-1 MNMPALIEI
+1 MNSIIEI
-10 AIIAGSGFAA
+10 STIAIVGLVA

-34 ASKETS
+34 AAKETA

-54 GGALILPVLHETIP
+54 GGALVLPVLHETIS

-75 LAVERKNEQALIT
+75 LAVQRSNEQALIT

-118 GMRTMHPEQL
+118 GLRTMHPEQL

-182 LTGLDQTAMEYF
+182 LTGLDQTAMEHF

-212 ELRKKLRNDIE
+212 ERRKKLRNDIE

-241 LEISRDEEYAKLEQE
+241 LEISRDEEYAQLEQE
-256 RELAIR
+256 REIANR
-262 RAAQAAEVSQ
+262 RAEQSADVAR
-272 QEAEKSREAEGAKI
+272 QEADKQREAEAAKI
-286 TAEQQIQTA
+286 SAQQQIQQA
-295 KIDADR
+295 KIEADR

-311 QELGEREIAKERAVD
+311 QEIAEREIAKARAVAVQD
-326 TQNIEKAKAIELSEQ
+326 VEKAKAVELSQQ
-341 DRAIA
+341 DRDIA

-351 RAQSEAQ
+351 RAQSEAK
-358 AEADK
+358 AEADR
-363 ALAIAVAAEEQVKT
+363 ALALAVQAEEQVKT
-377 VRERE
+377 MRERE
-382 GAERQKIIELIEAT
+382 AADRQKTIELIEAS

-401 EAIGVKVAAEAQK
+401 EAIAIKIAAEAEK
-414 TAAADQAE
+414 LAAADRAE
-422 ALREEAKGA
+422 ALREQARGQ
-431 ADKTRIEAEAA
+431 ADKTTIEAEAQA
-442 GEAVRVAAE
+442 EATRVAAE
-451 AARVRYAVDAAGQK
+451 ASRVHYEVEAAGQN
-465 ALNEA
+465 ALNAA

-475 ADQVAM
+475 PEQVAM
-481 TIRVKLI
+481 RIRLALI

-500 PLQAIDSIRIV
+500 PMANIDSIKIV
-511 QMEGMNGGAA
+511 EVNGLGGGAQ
-521 NDSNGHGGGGSNGG
+521 NGG
-535 GNLADQVVSG
+535 GNGAEGNGALSDQVVNS

-551 QAPLLDQ
+551 QAPLVDQ
-558 LMAEVGLSGGDVNGL
+558 LLAEVGLSGTEINGL
-573 TAVLREPMATTGETV
+573 TGALRTPK
-588 VETLP
+588 P
-593 APRPVRKGKSVAAVV
+593 
-608 EPIEIVADEDEAEDE
+608 
-623 EA
+623 

>member
-1 MNMPALIEI
+1 MNSIIEI
-10 AIIAGSGFAA
+10 AILAGVGLVA

-34 ASKETS
+34 ASKETA

-54 GGALILPVLHETIP
+54 GGALVLPVLHETIS

-75 LAVERKNEQALIT
+75 LAVQRSNEQALIT

-118 GMRTMHPEQL
+118 GLRTMNPVEL
-128 KDLVEGKFVD
+128 KELVEGKFVD

-182 LTGLDQTAMEYF
+182 LTGLDQTAMEHF

-201 AEGLTRLTEEI
+201 AEGLTRLTQEI

-231 TKNLEAQRRT
+231 MKNLEAQRRT
-241 LEISRDEEYAKLEQE
+241 LEISRDEEYAQLEQE
-256 RELAIR
+256 REVANR
-262 RAAQAAEVSQ
+262 RAEQSADVAR
-272 QEAEKSREAEGAKI
+272 QEAEKAREAEGAKI
-286 TAEQQIQTA
+286 TSQQQIDQA
-295 KIDADR
+295 RIEAER
-301 AVAQQRIAME
+301 LVAQQRIAME
-311 QELGEREIAKERAVD
+311 QEVAEREISKARAVEVQD
-326 TQNIEKAKAIELSEQ
+326 IEKAKAIELSEQ
-341 DRAIA
+341 DRNIA

-351 RAQSEAQ
+351 RAESEAK
-358 AEADK
+358 AEADR
-363 ALAIAVAAEEQVKT
+363 ALALAVQAEEQVKT
-377 VRERE
+377 VRDRE
-382 GAERQKIIELIEAT
+382 AADRQKIIELIEAA

-401 EAIGVKVAAEAQK
+401 EAIAIRVAAEAEK
-414 TAAADQAE
+414 VAAADHAE
-422 ALREEAKGA
+422 AQREQARGL
-431 ADKTRIEAEAA
+431 ADKTRIEAEGQA
-442 GEAVRVAAE
+442 EAIRVEAE
-451 AARVRYAVDAAGQK
+451 AARVRYEVDAAGQH
-465 ALNEA
+465 ALNTA

-475 ADQVAM
+475 PDQVAM
-481 TIRVKLI
+481 QIRIKLI

-500 PLQAIDSIRIV
+500 PMENIDSIKIV
-511 QMEGMNGGAA
+511 QVDGLNGGAA
-521 NDSNGHGGGGSNGG
+521 SAGVGGGTASAG
-535 GNLADQVVSG
+535 GNLSDQVVNS

-551 QAPLLDQ
+551 QAPLVDQ
-558 LMAEVGLSGGDVNGL
+558 LLSEVGLSGAELNGL
-573 TAVLREPMATTGETV
+573 TGALRAPISQPLTPPPAATPEG
-588 VETLP
+588 
-593 APRPVRKGKSVAAVV
+593 G
-608 EPIEIVADEDEAEDE
+608 EAED
-623 EA
+623 APADQTPS

>member
-1 MNMPALIEI
+1 MNSIIEI
-10 AIIAGSGFAA
+10 AIISGAGLLA

-34 ASKETS
+34 ASKETA

-54 GGALILPVLHETIP
+54 GGALVLPVLHETIS

-75 LAVERKNEQALIT
+75 LAVQRSNEQALIT

-182 LTGLDQTAMEYF
+182 LTGLDQTAMEHF

-241 LEISRDEEYAKLEQE
+241 LEISRDEEYAQLEQE
-256 RELAIR
+256 REIANR
-262 RAAQAAEVSQ
+262 RAEQAADVAR
-272 QEAEKSREAEGAKI
+272 QEAEKAREAEAAKI
-286 TAEQQIQTA
+286 TSQQQIAQA
-295 KIDADR
+295 KIEADR
-301 AVAQQRIAME
+301 LVAQQRIAME
-311 QELGEREIAKERAVD
+311 QEVAEREISKARAVEVQD
-326 TQNIEKAKAIELSEQ
+326 IEKAKAIELSEQ
-341 DRAIA
+341 DRNIA

-351 RAQSEAQ
+351 RAESEAK
-358 AEADK
+358 AEADR
-363 ALAIAVAAEEQVKT
+363 ALALAVQAEEQVKT
-377 VRERE
+377 VRDRE
-382 GAERQKIIELIEAT
+382 AADRQKIIELIEAA

-401 EAIGVKVAAEAQK
+401 EAITIRVAAEAEK
-414 TAAADQAE
+414 VAAADQAE
-422 ALREEAKGA
+422 ALREQARGQ
-431 ADKTRIEAEAA
+431 ADKTRIAAEAEA
-442 GEAVRVAAE
+442 EAVRVAAE
-451 AARVRYAVDAAGQK
+451 AARIRYEVDAAGQH
-465 ALNEA
+465 ALNTA

-475 ADQVAM
+475 PDQIAM
-481 TIRVKLI
+481 QIRLKLL

-500 PLQAIDSIRIV
+500 PLENIDSIKIIQV
-511 QMEGMNGGAA
+511 DGLNGGASA
-521 NDSNGHGGGGSNGG
+521 GGDGAAAAAPG
-535 GNLADQVVSG
+535 GNLSDQVVSS

-551 QAPLLDQ
+551 QAPLVDQ
-558 LMAEVGLSGGDVNGL
+558 LMAEVGLSGADLNGL
-573 TAVLREPMATTGETV
+573 TGALR
-588 VETLP
+588 P
-593 APRPVRKGKSVAAVV
+593 APSAPAAPSGSDA
-608 EPIEIVADEDEAEDE
+608 EPASADA
-623 EA
+623 

>member
-1 MNMPALIEI
+1 MNSIIEI
-10 AIIAGSGFAA
+10 STIAIVGLVA

-34 ASKETS
+34 AAKETA

-54 GGALILPVLHETIP
+54 GGALVLPVLHETIS

-75 LAVERKNEQALIT
+75 LAVQRSNEQALIT

-118 GMRTMHPEQL
+118 GLRTMHPEQL

-182 LTGLDQTAMEYF
+182 LTGLDQTAMEHF

-212 ELRKKLRNDIE
+212 ERRKKLRNDIE

-241 LEISRDEEYAKLEQE
+241 LEISRDEEYAQLEQE
-256 RELAIR
+256 REIANR
-262 RAAQAAEVSQ
+262 RAEQSADVAR
-272 QEAEKSREAEGAKI
+272 QEADKQREAEAAKI
-286 TAEQQIQTA
+286 SAQQQIQQA
-295 KIDADR
+295 KIEADR

-311 QELGEREIAKERAVD
+311 QEIAEREIAKARAVAVQD
-326 TQNIEKAKAIELSEQ
+326 VEKAKAVELSQQ
-341 DRAIA
+341 DRDIA

-351 RAQSEAQ
+351 RAQSEAK
-358 AEADK
+358 AEADR
-363 ALAIAVAAEEQVKT
+363 ALALAVQAEEQVKT
-377 VRERE
+377 MRERE
-382 GAERQKIIELIEAT
+382 AADRQKTIELIEAS

-401 EAIGVKVAAEAQK
+401 EAIAIKIAAEAEK
-414 TAAADQAE
+414 LAAADRAE
-422 ALREEAKGA
+422 ALREQARGQ
-431 ADKTRIEAEAA
+431 ADKTTIEAEAQA
-442 GEAVRVAAE
+442 EAMRVAAE
-451 AARVRYAVDAAGQK
+451 ASRVHYEVEAAGQN
-465 ALNEA
+465 ALNAA

-475 ADQVAM
+475 PEQVAM
-481 TIRVKLI
+481 RIRLALI

-500 PLQAIDSIRIV
+500 PMANIDSIKIV
-511 QMEGMNGGAA
+511 EVNGLGGGAQ
-521 NDSNGHGGGGSNGG
+521 NGG
-535 GNLADQVVSG
+535 GNGSEGNGALSDQVVNS

-551 QAPLLDQ
+551 QAPLVDQ
-558 LMAEVGLSGGDVNGL
+558 LLAEVGLSGTEINGL
-573 TAVLREPMATTGETV
+573 TGALRTPK
-588 VETLP
+588 P
-593 APRPVRKGKSVAAVV
+593 
-608 EPIEIVADEDEAEDE
+608 
-623 EA
+623 

>member
-1 MNMPALIEI
+1 MPALIEI
-10 AIIAGSGFAA
+10 ALIAGVSLVG
-20 LLILG
+20 LIILG
-25 LIFARLYKR
+25 LLLARLYKR

-54 GGALILPVLHETIP
+54 GGALILPVFHETIP

-75 LAVERKNEQALIT
+75 LAVSRNNEQALIT

-101 VRVQPSADA
+101 VRVQPSSEA

-118 GMRTMHPEQL
+118 GQRTMHPEQL
-128 KDLVEGKFVD
+128 KELVEGKFVD

-231 TKNLEAQRRT
+231 TKNLEAQRQT
-241 LEISRDEEYAKLEQE
+241 LQITRDEEYAKLEQE
-256 RELAIR
+256 RELATR
-262 RAAQAAEVSQ
+262 RAEQAAEVARQ
-272 QEAEKSREAEGAKI
+272 QAEKTQEAEQAKI
-286 TAEQQIQTA
+286 ASEQQIEQA
-295 KIDADR
+295 KISADR
-301 AVAQQRIAME
+301 MVAQQRIAME
-311 QELGEREIAKERAVD
+311 QELGEREIAKERAVE
-326 TQNIEKAKAIELSEQ
+326 TQTIEKAKAIELSEQ

-358 AEADK
+358 ADADK
-363 ALAIAVAAEEQVKT
+363 ALALAVAAEEQVKT

-382 GAERQKIIELIEAT
+382 AADRQKIIELIEAT

-401 EAIGVKVAAEAQK
+401 EAIAVKVAAEAEK
-414 TAAADQAE
+414 TAASDRAE

-431 ADKTRIEAEAA
+431 ADKTRIEAEATA
-442 GEAVRVAAE
+442 EAVRLAAE
-451 AARVRYAVDAAGQK
+451 AARVRYDVDASGQE
-465 ALNEA
+465 ALNKA

-481 TIRVKLI
+481 AIRIKLI

-500 PLQAIDSIRIV
+500 PLESIDSIRIV
-511 QMEGMNGGAA
+511 QVDGLNGATGGAAA
-521 NDSNGHGGGGSNGG
+521 NDSGAGGSGGGS
-535 GNLADQVVSG
+535 LADQVVSG

-558 LMAEVGLSGGDVNGL
+558 LMAEVGLNGATLPGL
-573 TAVLREPMATTGETV
+573 TAPLADAAPAASM
-588 VETLP
+588 VEDVP
-593 APRPVRKGKSVAAVV
+593 APRRARKVKPAAIAAPVAA
-608 EPIEIVADEDEAEDE
+608 EEEEEGDE

>member
-1 MNMPALIEI
+1 MNSLIEI
-10 AIIAGSGFAA
+10 AIIAGVGLVA

-34 ASKETS
+34 ASKETA

-54 GGALILPVLHETIP
+54 GGALVLPVLHETIS

-75 LAVERKNEQALIT
+75 LAVQRSNEQALIT

-118 GMRTMHPEQL
+118 GLRTMNPMEL
-128 KDLVEGKFVD
+128 KELVEGKFVD

-182 LTGLDQTAMEYF
+182 LTGLDQTAMEHF

-201 AEGLTRLTEEI
+201 AEGLTRLTQEI

-231 TKNLEAQRRT
+231 TKNLEAQRRN
-241 LEISRDEEYAKLEQE
+241 LEIARDEEYAQLEQE
-256 RELAIR
+256 REIANR
-262 RAAQAAEVSQ
+262 RAEQSADVAR
-272 QEAEKSREAEGAKI
+272 QEAEKLREAEGAKI
-286 TAEQQIQTA
+286 TSQQQIDQA
-295 KIDADR
+295 KIEADR
-301 AVAQQRIAME
+301 LVAQQRIAME
-311 QELGEREIAKERAVD
+311 QEIAEREISKARAVE
-326 TQNIEKAKAIELSEQ
+326 TQDIEKAKAIELSEQ
-341 DRAIA
+341 DRDIA

-351 RAQSEAQ
+351 RAQSEAK

-363 ALAIAVAAEEQVKT
+363 ALALAVQAEEQVKT
-377 VRERE
+377 VRDRE
-382 GAERQKIIELIEAT
+382 AADRQKIIELIEAS

-401 EAIGVKVAAEAQK
+401 EAITIRVAAEAEK
-414 TAAADQAE
+414 TAAADHAE
-422 ALREEAKGA
+422 AIREQARGQ
-431 ADKTRIEAEAA
+431 ADKTMIEAEAQA
-442 GEAVRVAAE
+442 QAVRVAAE
-451 AARVRYAVDAAGQK
+451 ASRVHYEVEATGQQ
-465 ALNEA
+465 ALNTA

-475 ADQVAM
+475 PEQVALQ
-481 TIRVKLI
+481 IKLKLL

-500 PLQAIDSIRIV
+500 PMENIDSIKIV
-511 QMEGMNGGAA
+511 QVEGLNGAA
-521 NDSNGHGGGGSNGG
+521 ASAGAGAGASD
-535 GNLADQVVSG
+535 GNLSDQVVNS

-551 QAPLLDQ
+551 QAPLVDQ
-558 LMAEVGLSGGDVNGL
+558 LLAEVGLSGGDLNGL
-573 TAVLREPMATTGETV
+573 TGALRSPEAQPQSAGQPEPKVSPQAETPMA
-588 VETLP
+588 
-593 APRPVRKGKSVAAVV
+593 
-608 EPIEIVADEDEAEDE
+608 D
-623 EA
+623 